1 MRELDSL
8 VASGIIKIGGHI
20 RERFTLSIEVN
31 LDKILSQDEVNLLLK
46 EMTELDPSLEGPE
59 ESDQDGDEIVPYD
72 LTHPD
77 RVIRG
82 RMPTLE
88 LIHEHF
94 ARLFRQTLTSHMRR
108 PIGVT
113 GRSTEFVNFKD
124 FMKSVTYPT
133 SLSIFRLSP
142 LRGNALMVMERPLA
156 YAFVDMLFGGSG
168 ILDTLRPLQDFTNIE
183 MRMIEKIVNSA
194 LEDLQKAW
202 LPVVPLKMRF
212 VRMES
217 HPQFIHIAPPTE
229 IVVITTFDI
238 ELHRTPMTLSICM
251 PYTMLDSI
259 RSKLNA
265 GYQSDQLEVNNAV
278 VKRLTGSLLQTEA
291 NLKIYLG
298 SSKMS
303 LRKFLNLKVGEHI
316 LLDQNSEE
324 PLEVLVDSVPKFK
337 GTQGAY
343 KGRRALKLTEMI
355 YEPRIDQSW
364 LEESAADD

>member
-1 MRELDSL
+1 M
-8 VASGIIKIGGHI
+8 
-20 RERFTLSIEVN
+20 
-31 LDKILSQDEVNLLLK
+31 DKILSQEEVSLLLK
-46 EMTELDPSLEGPE
+46 EMTELEPSIDGSEASE
-59 ESDQDGDEIVPYD
+59 YDQNEIVPYD

-94 ARLFRQTLTSHMRR
+94 ARLLRQTLTSHMRR

-124 FMKSVTYPT
+124 FMKSIVYPT

-168 ILDTLRPLQDFTNIE
+168 VLDTPRPLQDFTNIE
-183 MRMIEKIVNSA
+183 IRMIEKIINSA

-202 LPVVPLKMRF
+202 LPVVPLKIRYL
-212 VRMES
+212 RMES

-229 IVVITTFDI
+229 VVVITTFDI
-238 ELHRTPMTLSICM
+238 ELHRAPMTLSICM

-278 VKRLTGSLLQTEA
+278 IRRLTGSLLQTEA

-298 SSKMS
+298 SAKMS
-303 LRKFLNLKVGEHI
+303 LRKFLNLQVGDHI
-316 LLDQNSEE
+316 LLDQDVDQS
-324 PLEVLVDSVPKFK
+324 LEILVHNVPKFK
-337 GTQGAY
+337 GIQGAY
-343 KGRRALKLTEMI
+343 KGHRALKLTDLL

-364 LEESAADD
+364 LEETASDD

>member
-1 MRELDSL
+1 LN
-8 VASGIIKIGGHI
+8 
-20 RERFTLSIEVN
+20 T
-31 LDKILSQDEVNLLLK
+31 ILSQEEVNLLLK
-46 EMTELDPSLEGPE
+46 EMTDLDPSLE
-59 ESDQDGDEIVPYD
+59 ESENDNNEIVTYD

-94 ARLFRQTLTSHMRR
+94 SRSFRQTLTNHMRR

-124 FMKSVTYPT
+124 FMKSIAYPT
-133 SLSIFRLSP
+133 SFNIFRLSP
-142 LRGNALMVMERPLA
+142 LRGTALMVLERPLA

-168 ILDTLRPLQDFTNIE
+168 ILETPRPLQDFTNIE
-183 MRMIEKIVNSA
+183 IRMIEKVVNSA
-194 LEDLQKAW
+194 LVDLQKAW

-212 VRMES
+212 MRMES
-217 HPQFIHIAPPTE
+217 HPQLIHIAPPTE
-229 IVVITTFDI
+229 VVVVTTFDV
-238 ELHRTPMTLSICM
+238 ELHQAPMTLSICM

-265 GYQSDQLEVNNAV
+265 GYQSDQLEINNAV

-298 SSKMS
+298 RTKIS
-303 LRKFLNLKVGEHI
+303 LRKFLNLKVGDHI

-324 PLEVLVDSVPKFK
+324 TLEICVDNVPKFK
-337 GTQGAY
+337 GIQGTY
-343 KGRRALKLTEMI
+343 KGRRAMQVTEML
-355 YEPRIDQSW
+355 YKNRNEHSW
-364 LEESAADD
+364 LEETAIDE